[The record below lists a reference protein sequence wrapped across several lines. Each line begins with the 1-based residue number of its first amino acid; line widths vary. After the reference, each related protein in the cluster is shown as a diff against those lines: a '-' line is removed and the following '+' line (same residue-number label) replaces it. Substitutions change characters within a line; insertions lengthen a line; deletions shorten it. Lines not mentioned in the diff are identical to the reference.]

1 MLRETE
7 PCLEVAAGE
16 VQRLANLTARL
27 RRRAPVGEEVHV
39 SSRPGGSHPVAGGV
53 DHVHELSVGPVQSVR
68 GPHAVE
74 ERSAGV
80 EAGDS
85 AQPSLSKVAHI
96 ACSLSSQGTAQHMD
110 VVVADLHLLHQ
121 PPDKLRR
128 GVAHQLGVL
137 TCHVVPGRQRQPL
150 PVHCQDVEV
159 PRLEVL
165 PAESLRGEGE
175 LITETRNFR
184 QLFIFFKSQCQQ

>member
-1 MLRETE
+1 MEDLTGGSDGGYEEFVCEAVRTTFAGTAGHICAKHSISAREE
-7 PCLEVAAGE
+7 VLVSQAVHRPVMRDEWVAAG
-16 VQRLANLTARL
+16 AIC
-27 RRRAPVGEEVHV
+27 
-39 SSRPGGSHPVAGGV
+39 V

-74 ERSAGV
+74 ERPAGV

-85 AQPSLSKVAHI
+85 AESPLSKVAHI

-137 TCHVVPGRQRQPL
+137 TCRVVPGGQRQPL

-165 PAESLRGEGE
+165 PAESLRAE
-175 LITETRNFR
+175 
-184 QLFIFFKSQCQQ
+184 